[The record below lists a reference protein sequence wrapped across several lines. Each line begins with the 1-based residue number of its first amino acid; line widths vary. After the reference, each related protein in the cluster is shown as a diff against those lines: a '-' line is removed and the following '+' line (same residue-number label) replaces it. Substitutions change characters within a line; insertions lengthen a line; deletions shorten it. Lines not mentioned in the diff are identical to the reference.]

1 MKDHNRREFIK
12 LTSLAVAGSMLP
24 LSACRTQGEMAAAGT
39 VAGVD
44 PEYKLKLGLIGAG
57 GRGTGAANQALN
69 ADPNVELIAVGD
81 IFDDKMNQS
90 LEILNQIHSDKVNV
104 PEERRFIGFDAYK
117 KVLDS
122 GIDVVILATPPTF
135 RPLHLEASVDA
146 GVHIFCEKPV
156 AVDAHGYQRVMDA
169 TKIAEQKN
177 LNLVSGFCWRYHN
190 AKKAFFNRVLN
201 GEVGDITSIY
211 TTYNTGELWSFDRKP
226 EWSDAEYQL
235 RNWIYYTWISGD
247 HIVEQAIHS
256 VDFMMWAM
264 NDATPVSAM
273 GTGGR
278 QVRTDEKYGNVY
290 DHFGITY
297 EFEGGVKGFHFCR
310 QQQNC
315 ENSYHAEVFGTK
327 GRGVADVT
335 RGEHF
340 IEGDNDWIFNGEEND
355 MYQAEHD
362 ALFSAIR
369 SGNII
374 NQGEKLANSTMAG
387 ILGRMAAYTG
397 KRVTWDEVVNSGQQ
411 LSHDIESWNHFPDIN
426 GVAMPG
432 QTSIV

>member
-104 PEERRFIGFDAYK
+104 PEERRFIGFDAYQ

-278 QVRTDEKYGNVY
+278 QVRTDEKYGKVY

-315 ENSYHAEVFGTK
+315 ENSYHVEVFGTK